1 MISTMY
7 GTGRFCYNIL
17 TTILQNKFFFQCF
30 LEFQHVLLMEIQKLT
45 RTQNEILEQLR
56 LLPMDN
62 TVVTQNMDA
71 LEPVT
76 TMQEFD
82 IEEDNLKD
90 QLNRKRKVVKLCFF
104 FFLKL
109 KLISAIF
116 NQIFIFYQMIT
127 L

>member
-1 MISTMY
+1 M
-7 GTGRFCYNIL
+7 
-17 TTILQNKFFFQCF
+17 QNKFFFQCF

-90 QLNRKRKVVKLCFF
+90 QLN
-104 FFLKL
+104 
-109 KLISAIF
+109 
-116 NQIFIFYQMIT
+116 
-127 L
+127 